1 MLKLNTLLSAI
12 FVLVSF
18 SSSAQYPEFS
28 NAGFEDWEV
37 GVWNFNPV
45 DWDVMNSQLFENTF
59 PDSSAYEG
67 EVAMQVFPFNF
78 FEAAPGLAFQ
88 VASCDAIPPTF
99 NFAVKCNIEGQDS
112 VKVQLIFSNNG
123 LPVYITQW
131 ASGESIETWQE
142 VTMTLNQIEPVITDV
157 SVYVQ
162 AGYGEIFL
170 EGSPETW
177 ISVDAMGFDDAISV
191 SEDLAPEI
199 EIYPNPASEQLYVKG
214 VEPNLP
220 MVIYDENGKIVA
232 QEFTGG
238 VIDVSQLKSG
248 VYLID
253 IARESQ
259 HITKTFIVR

>member
-12 FVLVSF
+12 FVLVAF

-45 DWDVMNSQLFENTF
+45 DWEVMNSQLFENTF

-67 EVAMQVFPFNF
+67 EVAMQVYPFNF
-78 FEAAPGLAFQ
+78 FEAAPGLASQ
-88 VASCDAIPPTF
+88 VVPCDAIPPTF
-99 NFAVKCNIEGQDS
+99 NFAVKCHIEGQDS

-131 ASGESIETWQE
+131 ATGESIEEWQE
-142 VTMTLNQIEPVITDV
+142 VTMTLDQIEPVITDV
-157 SVYVQ
+157 RVYVQ

-191 SEDLAPEI
+191 SESVNPFVSV
-199 EIYPNPASEQLYVKG
+199 YPNPAHDYLIIDGLSKQTS
-214 VEPNLP
+214 VE
-220 MVIYDENGKIVA
+220 IRDIRGKLV
-232 QEFTGG
+232 FTGQTARMVEISSLLPG
-238 VIDVSQLKSG
+238 QYQVVIGQGNGSQVTS
-248 VYLID
+248 I
-253 IARESQ
+253 
-259 HITKTFIVR
+259 IVQ